1 MFCKKKSPRLS
12 WAKRKIC
19 TVSAQNALGI
29 LNSANSQALGLAGGG
44 THSPRREHLCAQVK
58 RTVPGRDLTSW
69 SRHLTALLVDQ
80 EQRVAHMLNGMYG
93 ALMAPT
99 QLPWRPALLLR
110 ELRLRS
116 VKTTPHIA
124 FTHQAA
130 ALLPNVDT
138 FLGRVSGTLNAKHW
152 RPSLIG

>member
-1 MFCKKKSPRLS
+1 
-12 WAKRKIC
+12 
-19 TVSAQNALGI
+19 
-29 LNSANSQALGLAGGG
+29 
-44 THSPRREHLCAQVK
+44 
-58 RTVPGRDLTSW
+58 
-69 SRHLTALLVDQ
+69 
-80 EQRVAHMLNGMYG
+80 MLNGMYG

-110 ELRLRS
+110 ELR
-116 VKTTPHIA
+116 
-124 FTHQAA
+124 FTLGKNYASHCIYSPAA